1 MDQAQRESLIDN
13 DRTQL
18 PLHCLTIQ
26 QCVSSCDFRH
36 SLPRSGGVE
45 NVVVDNVYFKRANGA
60 AHIKTGQSRGGYVK
74 NVVFSNLVAE
84 GPLDAGILVDAFYG
98 SRNPSCP
105 TSWNPKPPV
114 MSNYTFQGI
123 DGTKGVISKR
133 GKAFHLVGLPT
144 EPITGVTIKD
154 VKFQAGSG
162 WDCTAV
168 SGTADKGSVTPW
180 PPCSQIT
187 PVAV

>member
-1 MDQAQRESLIDN
+1 M
-13 DRTQL
+13 
-18 PLHCLTIQ
+18 
-26 QCVSSCDFRH
+26 SSCDFRH

-60 AHIKTGQSRGGYVK
+60 AHIKTGQSRGGYVN